1 MWGDFQAYE
10 GSYNF
15 KYGGLIDKKFDVKKG
30 SIPGR
35 KPNESATELRS
46 SV

>member
-15 KYGGLIDKKFDVKKG
+15 KYGGPMIRNLHDGGLLFGKG
-30 SIPGR
+30 IQG
-35 KPNESATELRS
+35 NN
-46 SV
+46 

>member
-15 KYGGLIDKKFDVKKG
+15 KYGGLIDKKFDVK
-30 SIPGR
+30 R
-35 KPNESATELRS
+35 RFYLLRENQ
-46 SV
+46 